1 MGSEAVRPL
10 LRTMSA
16 QLTALVRS
24 RIVSGAY
31 APGAALPQDALAAE
45 FGVSKIPVR
54 EALLQLRAEG
64 LVDVF
69 AHRGFQVRSLTQAE
83 AHEIFRLRLALEPQ
97 AIARGAQLAGPLER
111 EGAEAAA
118 RELRQALEEDRL
130 EDAGDR
136 NGAFHLALLVPAR
149 QRLTAEVLQRLL
161 TLAQRYVR
169 LHLQPIG
176 RASRARREHEAL
188 LAAWTAGDAARAEEL
203 ARLHIHATY
212 EDLIRVFGTDAA
224 RV

>member
-1 MGSEAVRPL
+1 MGSEAIRPL
-10 LRTMSA
+10 VRTMSA

-64 LVDVF
+64 LVDVY
-69 AHRGFQVRSLTQAE
+69 AHRGFQVRSLTQDE

-97 AIARGAQLAGPLER
+97 AIARGAQVAGQLER
-111 EGAEAAA
+111 QSAAAAALELHQALKEGRLAEA
-118 RELRQALEEDRL
+118 
-130 EDAGDR
+130 GDL
-136 NGAFHLALLVPAR
+136 NGAFHLALVVPAR

-169 LHLQPIG
+169 LHLQPTG
-176 RASRARREHEAL
+176 RASRARREHQAL
-188 LAAWTAGDAARAEEL
+188 LAAWMAGDAAGAEAL
-203 ARLHIHATY
+203 TSAHIRATY
-212 EDLIRVFGTDAA
+212 EDLIRVFGADAEKA
-224 RV
+224 